1 MFLHYQKPW
10 SALSFTYLE
19 LGLGMAGAFFPFSP
33 FPSYCFP
40 KAVVFD
46 MLRIDDILYLF
57 DDRGLAITGLVVV
70 VVNSALDAM
79 TSMRGEASDVGAKT
93 RARCI

>member
-1 MFLHYQKPW
+1 MISEPEKCAQ
-10 SALSFTYLE
+10 FTYLE

-57 DDRGLAITGLVVV
+57 DDRGLATTGLVVV
-70 VVNSALDAM
+70 VNNALNAM
-79 TSMRGEASDVGAKT
+79 MLMRGEASDVGAKT

>member
-1 MFLHYQKPW
+1 
-10 SALSFTYLE
+10 
-19 LGLGMAGAFFPFSP
+19 MAGAFFPFSP

-70 VVNSALDAM
+70 NTLNAM
-79 TSMRGEASDVGAKT
+79 MLMRGEASDVGAKT